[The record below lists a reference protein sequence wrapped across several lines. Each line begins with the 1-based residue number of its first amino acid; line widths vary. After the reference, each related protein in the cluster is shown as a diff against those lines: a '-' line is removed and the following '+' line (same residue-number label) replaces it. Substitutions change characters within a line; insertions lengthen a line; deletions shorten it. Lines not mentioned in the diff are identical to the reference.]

1 MLAADKRDS
10 WPAGGPSAVDG
21 ARVEGG
27 ILARVAGL
35 LWSDALEGNR

>member
-1 MLAADKRDS
+1 MLAADNDS